1 LKSLSGVVSLVPTPL
16 TRKGGVDV
24 EDLKKLIDYQFE
36 NGCDG
41 VGVLAGIGE
50 GYLMPGKEKV
60 RVVKAAFESVD
71 GRGPL
76 IVGCPAMGTGAAV
89 EQVAE
94 AAGLGADA
102 ILSFN
107 PIGYRRYTTEE
118 SYRHFKAQAEASD
131 AALVPYARDDDL
143 IHPEVMARLVDE
155 GLAKHMKYGFHSCSI
170 LRQLAASTGDR
181 LYRFCGADTW
191 TLRYLLIGCQGIMTA
206 TASVFPAENVKLLKL
221 VRAGKIDE
229 ARKHYYRW
237 FLPWNDAGFYENWQ
251 WAHKYALKLMGLMKS
266 DAMAAPQ
273 AAGEDYHKAEIEA
286 LLRHLGKIQ

>member
-1 LKSLSGVVSLVPTPL
+1 MKSLSGVVSLIPTPL

-24 EDLKKLIDYQFE
+24 EDLGRLIRYQFE

-50 GYLMPGKEKV
+50 GYLMPGKERA
-60 RVVKAAFESVD
+60 RVIKAAVESVD

-76 IVGCPAMGTGAAV
+76 IVGCPAMGTATAV
-89 EQVAE
+89 ELVAE
-94 AAGLGADA
+94 AADLGADA

-107 PIGYRRYTTEE
+107 PIGYRRYTVEE
-118 SYRHFKAQAEASD
+118 SYMHFRAQAEASD

-170 LRQLAASTGDR
+170 LRQLATSTGER

-221 VRAGKIDE
+221 VKAGKIDE
-229 ARKHYYRW
+229 ARKLYYRW

-273 AAGEDYHKAEIEA
+273 AVGEDYHSAEIEA
-286 LLRHLGKIQ
+286 LLRHLGKIK